1 MPCGTLH
8 RLLAEARQRGGLPR
22 GCLLIVDEAG
32 MADTRTL
39 THVLF
44 QVEHAEGKALLVGD
58 PAQLPAVGAGGLY
71 AAIVERNG
79 AIELHDNRRQRDEL
93 ERRALALLRQG
104 RSHDYLAHAAE
115 HGKLSVARDR
125 VEAKARLVA
134 DWWQNASGEL
144 EGSAILPTDAATFPS
159 STPSP
164 ESSLTELDG
173 WAASAS
179 ALTTASSSPP
189 ATASSAHVMTAA
201 ST

>member
-1 MPCGTLH
+1 
-8 RLLAEARQRGGLPR
+8 
-22 GCLLIVDEAG
+22 V
-32 MADTRTL
+32 
-39 THVLF
+39 
-44 QVEHAEGKALLVGD
+44 
-58 PAQLPAVGAGGLY
+58 
-71 AAIVERNG
+71 
-79 AIELHDNRRQRDEL
+79 
-93 ERRALALLRQG
+93 
-104 RSHDYLAHAAE
+104 
-115 HGKLSVARDR
+115 SVARDR

-179 ALTTASSSPP
+179 ASTTASSSPP